1 MIFLRTLFFFPNSIP
16 QLVLWQYLLIHLLFE
31 YIPYKPLYLISKP
44 YLVERGLLLS
54 IKGPDENMSSMD
66 TVDKII
72 DKYECE
78 TGVLI
83 QLLLEIQKTLNWIPP
98 EAIIRINK
106 RLKIPVS
113 EIYRVASFYTALS
126 LKPRGRHVVRVCAGT
141 ACYVR
146 GGPRILDSVERA
158 LTIRAGETTSD
169 GKFTLETVNCLGCC
183 ALGPVVEIDGQYHG
197 KQTSSNVVK
206 LLSTYS

>member
-1 MIFLRTLFFFPNSIP
+1 MSIDR
-16 QLVLWQYLLIHLLFE
+16 ID
-31 YIPYKPLYLISKP
+31 
-44 YLVERGLLLS
+44 R
-54 IKGPDENMSSMD
+54 
-66 TVDKII
+66 II

-83 QLLLEIQKTLNWIPP
+83 QLLLEIQRELNWIPP
-98 EAIIRINK
+98 EAITRINK

-126 LKPRGRHVVRVCAGT
+126 LKPRGRHLVRVCAGT

-146 GGPRILDSVERA
+146 GGPRILDSVERT
-158 LTIRAGETTSD
+158 LKIKAGETTKD

-197 KQTSSNVVK
+197 KLSPSTAEK
-206 LLSTYS
+206 LLSKYN

>member
-1 MIFLRTLFFFPNSIP
+1 MSIDR
-16 QLVLWQYLLIHLLFE
+16 ID
-31 YIPYKPLYLISKP
+31 
-44 YLVERGLLLS
+44 R
-54 IKGPDENMSSMD
+54 
-66 TVDKII
+66 II

-83 QLLLEIQKTLNWIPP
+83 QLLLEIQHELNWIPP

-106 RLKIPVS
+106 RLKIPAS

-126 LKPRGRHVVRVCAGT
+126 LKPRGRHLVRVCAGT

-146 GGPRILDSVERA
+146 GGPRILDSVERT
-158 LTIRAGETTSD
+158 LKISAGETTPD

-197 KQTSSNVVK
+197 KLTSASAEK
-206 LLSTYS
+206 LLFKYN

>member
-1 MIFLRTLFFFPNSIP
+1 MSIDR
-16 QLVLWQYLLIHLLFE
+16 ID
-31 YIPYKPLYLISKP
+31 
-44 YLVERGLLLS
+44 R
-54 IKGPDENMSSMD
+54 
-66 TVDKII
+66 II

-83 QLLLEIQKTLNWIPP
+83 QLLLEIQRELNWIPP
-98 EAIIRINK
+98 EAIMRINK

-126 LKPRGRHVVRVCAGT
+126 LKPRGRHLVRVCSGT

-146 GGPRILDSVERA
+146 GGPRILDSVERT
-158 LTIRAGETTSD
+158 LKIKAGETTEDS
-169 GKFTLETVNCLGCC
+169 KFTLETVNCLGCC

-197 KQTSSNVVK
+197 KLSPSTAEK
-206 LLSTYS
+206 LLSKYS

>member
-1 MIFLRTLFFFPNSIP
+1 
-16 QLVLWQYLLIHLLFE
+16 
-31 YIPYKPLYLISKP
+31 
-44 YLVERGLLLS
+44 
-54 IKGPDENMSSMD
+54 MD
-66 TVDKII
+66 RIDQII

-83 QLLLEIQKTLNWIPP
+83 QLLLDIQKSLNWIPP

-126 LKPRGRHVVRVCAGT
+126 LKPRGKHLVRICSGT

-146 GGPRILDSVERA
+146 GGPKILDAVERA
-158 LTIRAGETTSD
+158 ISIRAGETTAD
-169 GKFTLETVNCLGCC
+169 MKFTLETVNCLGCC

-197 KQTSSNVVK
+197 KQTTSGVGK
-206 LLSTYS
+206 LLSTYT